1 MPVDHPALN
10 SASDVTGQIPLI
22 TLPQLRLLKNSDS
35 ARNSLESDKR
45 SSLPTSVRA
54 SYDGKISPG
63 LHRQLQQPSPV
74 GRFADSANMGS
85 EDGQAQRQSR
95 DVESTAGGMVRRQ
108 STASSADGDGTGSR
122 VSSSNSS
129 IMGEDVHADV
139 DEWGPQHPCFPH
151 MNPHVPLDSPEYLS
165 TRIIRVKRDW
175 MVEGDLAPTFS
186 NLYPEILDPAGLPE
200 QEFRRIIEKING
212 DVISI
217 FNPYGGRNML
227 DAILGVATG
236 WLWDD
241 FGLTSAKSRLDKLEK
256 WIETWNQTM
265 VKNFSPNDAYMIP
278 RIISLR
284 QTGYMTVCNFSRGSK
299 RAEFGLANMV
309 PTARYTDS

>member
-1 MPVDHPALN
+1 MA
-10 SASDVTGQIPLI
+10 
-22 TLPQLRLLKNSDS
+22 
-35 ARNSLESDKR
+35 
-45 SSLPTSVRA
+45 
-54 SYDGKISPG
+54 
-63 LHRQLQQPSPV
+63 
-74 GRFADSANMGS
+74 S

-151 MNPHVPLDSPEYLS
+151 MNPHVPLDSPEYLA

-284 QTGYMTVCNFSRGSK
+284 QTGYMTLDIQIPDPEIQAAPSTTGPGESASVLPMTPN
-299 RAEFGLANMV
+299 AAINV
-309 PTARYTDS
+309 